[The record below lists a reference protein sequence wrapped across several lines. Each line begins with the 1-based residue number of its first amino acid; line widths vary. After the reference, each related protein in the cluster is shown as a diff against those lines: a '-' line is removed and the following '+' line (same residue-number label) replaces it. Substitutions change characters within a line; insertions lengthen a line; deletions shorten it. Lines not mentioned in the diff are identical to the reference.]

1 MSLRLIIK
9 QVSRPGQDSRL
20 FRAYNPGK
28 TGQPDISLGITA
40 STTGNADHGA
50 RRCAV
55 KAFIQTA
62 EPTADQDEIETRIAL
77 RQLVPDINIWEAT
90 LQPSTAKYTPPPF
103 PIAGAH
109 PKQLTRAEI
118 IEGLRELYSMAVA
131 QQMSKDDTFAGWP
144 DMVRVIDYIEQHGL
158 PPLTGGDNE

>member
-55 KAFIQTA
+55 
-62 EPTADQDEIETRIAL
+62 
-77 RQLVPDINIWEAT
+77 
-90 LQPSTAKYTPPPF
+90 
-103 PIAGAH
+103 
-109 PKQLTRAEI
+109 